1 MKRIMMLCFLLAPA
15 TASGQSTSGLGRVE
29 PRTSYQLTVGAS
41 SQLIIHGYGGQV
53 GPSRAMDVGVIRE
66 LAGPMNLRFDGWI
79 SRATPSSDYVYGL
92 YSGRYDNATNTW
104 YTEALR
110 STWLV
115 AVVASGTLPIRIGRE
130 VVLTPSIGLGVVP
143 VARGN
148 FAEVAQPSGAEPAP
162 TGRTIARNSQGIAW
176 ATGASLRWRH
186 LVVEQHILQI
196 TGADGALMNGENA
209 PLMIGWR
216 F

>member
-1 MKRIMMLCFLLAPA
+1 MKRIVMLFFLLAPA

-41 SQLIIHGYGGQV
+41 SQLIFHGYAGQMA
-53 GPSRAMDVGVIRE
+53 PSPAMNVGVVRE

-79 SRATPSSDYVYGL
+79 SRRTPSSDHVYGM
-92 YSGRYDNATNTW
+92 YSGRFDNATNTW

-115 AVVASGTLPIRIGRE
+115 AVVASGTLPIRLGRE
-130 VVLTPSIGLGVVP
+130 VVLTPSIGIGVVP
-143 VARGN
+143 VARGH
-148 FAEVAQPSGAEPAP
+148 FAEVAQQSGAEPAP

>member
-1 MKRIMMLCFLLAPA
+1 MKRIMMLCFLLAAA

-53 GPSRAMDVGVIRE
+53 GPSRAMDIGVIRE

-79 SRATPSSDYVYGL
+79 TRSTPSNAHVYGL
-92 YSGRYDNATNTW
+92 YSGHYDNATDTW
-104 YTEALR
+104 YTETLR
-110 STWLV
+110 STLFL
-115 AVVASGTLPIRIGRE
+115 AVVASGTFPIRIGRAI
-130 VVLTPSIGLGVVP
+130 VLSPSIGIGVLP
-143 VARGN
+143 VARGH
-148 FAEVAQPSGAEPAP
+148 FTEVAQRSGAEPAP
-162 TGRTIARNSQGIAW
+162 TGRTIFRSSQGIAW